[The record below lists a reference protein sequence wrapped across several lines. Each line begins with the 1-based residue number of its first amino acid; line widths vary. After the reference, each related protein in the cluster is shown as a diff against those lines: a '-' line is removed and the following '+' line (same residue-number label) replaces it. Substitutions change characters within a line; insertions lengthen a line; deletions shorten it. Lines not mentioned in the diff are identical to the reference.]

1 MVHTVF
7 DIDNIPIHVAVVTGV
22 IQEVFLVFS
31 SDALYNRLNMT
42 KTEV

>member
-1 MVHTVF
+1 MMHTVL
-7 DIDNIPIHVAVVTGV
+7 NVVPIHVAVVTGM
-22 IQEVFLVFS
+22 ILEVFLVFS